1 MRRIPVLL
9 LSLAFAVL
17 TATASYAG
25 SLTGFT
31 LEPVTPAP
39 SLALVSDL
47 MAAPEVDFGGSTI
60 SSFGE
65 KPKSEKKAKKG
76 KHEAAP
82 VADEDAGLGL
92 GAERAQI
99 LLRSLTVPGWGQ
111 ATLGHRHA
119 AAFFGTIELGVWTAF
134 TAFHIQQA
142 MRTESS
148 LRSARLDAGIDLRG
162 RDDEFRRIVG
172 AFASSDEYN
181 LFVVTRDAANLFLN
195 DVNAPDMA
203 GYRAY
208 IAEHSLRGQNA
219 WAWSSNETRDRYAAR
234 RKDANRASLRANT
247 ALGIAIANR
256 LVSALHASRAA
267 GRAHRAPAHSWNL
280 EFTPAPGVDPTAFR
294 AGVSASF

>member
-1 MRRIPVLL
+1 MQPIRLCVLM
-9 LSLAFAVL
+9 LAGALAV
-17 TATASYAG
+17 ATVASAE
-25 SLTGFT
+25 SATGFT
-31 LEPVTPAP
+31 IQPLEPAP
-39 SLALVSDL
+39 SLALLVPS
-47 MAAPEVDFGGSTI
+47 APAMEFGAGSI
-60 SSFGE
+60 STFGE
-65 KPKSEKKAKKG
+65 RAKGEKKG
-76 KHEAAP
+76 KRPKPDAP
-82 VADEDAGLGL
+82 GVDADSELGL

-119 AAFFGTIELGVWTAF
+119 AAFFGVLELGVWSAF
-134 TAFHIQQA
+134 AAFHVQQA

-148 LRSARLDAGIDLRG
+148 LRSAKLDAGIDLHR

-181 LFVVTRDAANLFLN
+181 LLVVTRDAANLYLN
-195 DVNAPDMA
+195 DINNPDIA
-203 GYRAY
+203 DYRAY
-208 IAEHSLRGQNA
+208 IAKHSLSGKDA
-219 WAWSSNETRDRYAAR
+219 WVWSDNDARSRYADH
-234 RKDANRASLRANT
+234 RKDANRAALRANT

-280 EFTPAPGVDPTAFR
+280 EIAPAPGVDPTAFR